1 MPRTNPAHSA
11 TTATASQPT
20 AHTVADH
27 GDEREDVF
35 FRRLSES
42 RGAEATNGLHW
53 SDLPMQFGLALK
65 CAHIDHCL
73 LGLQG
78 VLEMLHAVRRPAR
91 RVNLAWVASSPIA
104 CCTPRVRWLSREKNR
119 SMRCKRVLRL
129 RQSEVSRRPAIVCSL
144 RRR

>member
-11 TTATASQPT
+11 AAATASQPT

-27 GDEREDVF
+27 GDAREDVF

-78 VLEMLHAVRRPAR
+78 VLEMLHAGEAAR
-91 RVNLAWVASSPIA
+91 EAGQPGLGGELTDRLLYASRALAVSGKESLHALQERLAAAS
-104 CCTPRVRWLSREKNR
+104 
-119 SMRCKRVLRL
+119 
-129 RQSEVSRRPAIVCSL
+129 
-144 RRR
+144 